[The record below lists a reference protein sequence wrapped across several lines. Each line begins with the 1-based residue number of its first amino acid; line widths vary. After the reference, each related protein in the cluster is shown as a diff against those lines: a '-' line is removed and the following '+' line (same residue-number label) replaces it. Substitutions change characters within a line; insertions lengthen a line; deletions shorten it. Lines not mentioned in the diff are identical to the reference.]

1 MTVLKI
7 WNRSKKVRWNLENV
21 VLIPYFQKYPSVRSI
36 VSFYGSTTF
45 LVNIEKV
52 SSIELTFKLILLDFN
67 SLIDEIKDE
76 ACVIFFDKRFIQ
88 EKKLEILSSRR
99 DIYLLCLNDESCTPE
114 VELFPR
120 ILNFSDCCSTDKE
133 SKASQGHEQSNLT
146 SI

>member
-1 MTVLKI
+1 MTLLKI

-52 SSIELTFKLILLDFN
+52 SSIELTFKLILLEFN

-76 ACVIFFDKRFIQ
+76 ASVIFFDKRFIQ
-88 EKKLEILSSRR
+88 EKKLEILSSREDAWMMKVVFQR
-99 DIYLLCLNDESCTPE
+99 LNYFLESSICLIAVPQIN
-114 VELFPR
+114 
-120 ILNFSDCCSTDKE
+120 
-133 SKASQGHEQSNLT
+133 NLKHLKVMNRVT
-146 SI
+146 